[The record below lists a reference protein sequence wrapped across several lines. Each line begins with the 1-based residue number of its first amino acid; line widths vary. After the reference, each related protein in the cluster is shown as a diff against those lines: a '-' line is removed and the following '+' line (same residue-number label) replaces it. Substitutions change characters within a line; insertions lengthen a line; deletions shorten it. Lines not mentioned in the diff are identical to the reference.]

1 MMPKSP
7 ATGSSNAVYRLA
19 ITACLALVVTSGA
32 ASSFDET
39 KFTRWSVRTCPGLE
53 ALVFIGALS
62 GNKVQHDNYRSEVE
76 HIRSQFDEASLAA
89 LERLAEVAEISGML
103 IGPNLALLFSA
114 GPVNTLDDVILSARQ
129 PEARLRPNLEKS
141 KYWDTREWEWFRDE
155 TVPDVLT
162 VLVAMRDAGF
172 ESYWHKVAAPKLDL
186 RVDLTREYLQRFDII
201 PEQERL
207 LGHRLDPEIDVL
219 LLFFSKPY
227 GIRVTGQRFV
237 SHYSY
242 PMETQLRTATHEIFH
257 PPFERGDMSIY
268 AALEELRL
276 DPWMMSILNDHD
288 PSLGYNTFPEL
299 LDESSTQALEQIVS
313 NRMGFGWG
321 PGARWRTTDGGMHM
335 LAAAIYQMLREDGFD
350 RSGGH
355 FSAWLVSAIERGM
368 FTPGEVKRRAALV
381 VGQPAVDRWPKETQ
395 SQP

>member
-1 MMPKSP
+1 M
-7 ATGSSNAVYRLA
+7 AVRQTLKTVACRLA
-19 ITACLALVVTSGA
+19 IAACVALTVISGA
-32 ASSFDET
+32 AASFDDA
-39 KFTRWSVRTCPGLE
+39 KFTRWNVRTCPGLE

-62 GNKVQHDNYRSEVE
+62 GNKVQHDNYRAEVK
-76 HIRSQFDEASLAA
+76 HIRPQFDRTSLAA
-89 LERLAEVAEISGML
+89 LERLSEVAEISGML

-114 GPVNTLDDVILSARQ
+114 GPVNTLDDVILSAQQ
-129 PEARLRPNLEKS
+129 PETRLQPRLEKS
-141 KYWDTREWEWFRDE
+141 KYWDAREWEWFRDE
-155 TVPDVLT
+155 TIPDVLI
-162 VLVAMRDAGF
+162 VLLAMRDAGF
-172 ESYWHKVAAPKLDL
+172 ESYWQKIAAPKLDL

-201 PEQERL
+201 PEQQRL

-268 AALEELRL
+268 DALEELRS
-276 DPWMMSILNDHD
+276 DPWMMSIVNDHD
-288 PSLGYNTFPEL
+288 PELGYNTFPEL

-321 PGARWRTTDGGMHM
+321 PGARWRSTDGGMHM

-350 RSGGH
+350 KSGGH
-355 FSAWLVSAIERGM
+355 FSESLVSAIERGM
-368 FTPGEVKRRAALV
+368 FTPEEIKRRAALV
-381 VGQPAVDRWPKETQ
+381 VGKPAVDRWPKEIQTQ
-395 SQP
+395 P

>member
-1 MMPKSP
+1 M
-7 ATGSSNAVYRLA
+7 AVRQTLKTVACRLA
-19 ITACLALVVTSGA
+19 IAACVALTVISGA
-32 ASSFDET
+32 AASFDDAE
-39 KFTRWSVRTCPGLE
+39 FTRWNVRTCPGLE

-62 GNKVQHDNYRSEVE
+62 GNKVQHDNYLSEVK

-89 LERLAEVAEISGML
+89 LERLSEVAEISGML

-114 GPVNTLDDVILSARQ
+114 GPVNSLDDVILSAQQ
-129 PEARLRPNLEKS
+129 PETRLRPNLEKS

-155 TVPDVLT
+155 TVPDVLI
-162 VLVAMRDAGF
+162 VLLAMRDAGF
-172 ESYWHKVAAPKLDL
+172 ESYWQKIAAPKLDL

-268 AALEELRL
+268 DALEELRS
-276 DPWMMSILNDHD
+276 DPWMMSIVNDHD
-288 PSLGYNTFPEL
+288 PALGYNTFPEL

-321 PGARWRTTDGGMHM
+321 PGARWRSTDGGMHM

-350 RSGGH
+350 KSGGH
-355 FSAWLVSAIERGM
+355 FSEWLVSAIERGM
-368 FTPGEVKRRAALV
+368 FTPEEVKRRAALV
-381 VGQPAVDRWPKETQ
+381 VGKPAVDRWPKEIQTQ
-395 SQP
+395 P